1 MLNKF
6 SELQQEIKV
15 VEETVIKLQDDL
27 KSDQLELDNL
37 SQQYRE
43 FRVIVNFPKSNSPE
57 DLAIFHQENATI
69 AAKWSERLQGINKML
84 RTCEKKQR
92 LDREQLQQKQ
102 ELLQVLKSQWRSHEL
117 EQFVLSGGPR
127 LQIQGDRINQLSKQ
141 LEEEIRIFKNIYQEV
156 NSSYS
161 ELNQRSLNLV
171 DFTVKT
177 VPQVVPNG
185 PRLEL
190 KDVNI
195 DWQQNT

>member
-117 EQFVLSGGPR
+117 EQFILSGGTR
-127 LQIQGDRINQLSKQ
+127 LQIQGDKINQLSKQ

-185 PRLEL
+185 NRLEL